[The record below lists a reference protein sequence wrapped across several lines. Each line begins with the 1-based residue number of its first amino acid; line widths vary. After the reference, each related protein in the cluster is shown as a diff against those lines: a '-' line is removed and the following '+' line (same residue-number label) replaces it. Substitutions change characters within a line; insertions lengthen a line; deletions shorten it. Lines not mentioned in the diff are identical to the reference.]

1 MYQDPYSFDT
11 SSYASSVIS
20 NGFSVETSSQM
31 SNISRPSGKSIY
43 SVQRKEYVKNINNQ
57 MGRFQYRVEHLFTCD
72 MDGRDVNLDDC
83 IERLNMLEAMG
94 SVWGQ
99 DMFLQV
105 RDGSLQLIDIETKE
119 ELETHPVSNV
129 LGVQAVLDNGTYNS
143 LLTVAVWEERK
154 MGHSVF
160 MFQSDSLRA
169 DYIKQNLDRAINYR
183 RVDHVENRQPRDN
196 LRAIMAGKMNSIP
209 QNNGPAS
216 VEWVRPEQPPMEWDA
231 PDYDDSPLPT
241 PTPPAKLPE
250 PVQRQPSPPPPQRTP
265 TPPPYTEKERNV
277 DILNHLINDIEA
289 FMDIVVAVAPK
300 EKRKKKKEKKKK
312 LKAIAGMPS
321 PEEFE
326 ICFQKLKFAFNL
338 LGELNGKISDPSAAD
353 LVHVFFSI
361 LTYLVNYCSEE
372 LPPSIV
378 VPLLIPESIRLMSE
392 EATTEED
399 QFWQTLG
406 DAWNIPST
414 QWPDDDEEIPEYFPT
429 FDDGWIPPDVTPES
443 QRQPQAQPQPRPPSS
458 SRPISRQPSH
468 HTRNETP
475 LNQAPWKPPP
485 DEEEEE
491 ANYMRVIFDF
501 TARNQR
507 ELSISKGEIVQ
518 LLDMSKQWWKVRN
531 NNGEVGHVP
540 NNVLEPLDKKEREE
554 QQQVVTIPNLTKKS
568 KPPEVKAWLEYK
580 GFNKITVRCL
590 SMLSGASLLGMTR
603 EELKMICPDEGGRV
617 FFQLQNVKAANA
629 LASEVR
635 HME

>member
-11 SSYASSVIS
+11 NSYASSVIS
-20 NGFSVETSSQM
+20 NGFSVETSSQV
-31 SNISRPSGKSIY
+31 SNVSRLSGRSIY
-43 SVQRKEYVKNINNQ
+43 NQRKAYVENLNNQ

-72 MDGRDVNLDDC
+72 MDGQDVNLDDC
-83 IERLNMLEAMG
+83 VERLNMLEAMG

-99 DMFLQV
+99 EMFLQV
-105 RDGSLQLIDIETKE
+105 RDGSLQLVDIETKE
-119 ELETHPVSNV
+119 ELEAHPASNV
-129 LGVQAVLDNGTYNS
+129 SGVQAVLDNAAYNS

-154 MGHSVF
+154 MGYSVF
-160 MFQSDSLRA
+160 MFQCDSLRA

-183 RVDHVENRQPRDN
+183 RVDQPRDN
-196 LRAIMAGKMNSIP
+196 MRAIMAAKMSSVHE
-209 QNNGPAS
+209 NNGPAS
-216 VEWVRPEQPPMEWDA
+216 VEWDRQEQPPMEWDA

-241 PTPPAKLPE
+241 PTPTPLAKSPE

-265 TPPPYTEKERNV
+265 SPQPYTEKERNV

-289 FMDIVVAVAPK
+289 FVGRVRDVAPK
-300 EKRKKKKEKKKK
+300 EKKKKKKDKKKK
-312 LKAIAGMPS
+312 FKAIKGMSS

-326 ICFQKLKFAFNL
+326 IYFQKIKFAFNI
-338 LGELNGKISDPSAAD
+338 LGELKGQISDPSAAD

-361 LTYLVNYCSEE
+361 LTYLVNYCPEE
-372 LPPSIV
+372 LPPSVV

-392 EATTEED
+392 EATAEED
-399 QFWQTLG
+399 QFWQSLG

-414 QWPDDDEEIPEYFPT
+414 QWGDDDEEIADYFPT
-429 FDDGWIPPDVTPES
+429 FDDGWIPQDVTPES
-443 QRQPQAQPQPRPPSS
+443 ELPQPKPQPKPRSQPPPPSS
-458 SRPISRQPSH
+458 SRPLSRQPSQ
-468 HTRNETP
+468 HTKPETP
-475 LNQAPWKPPP
+475 LNQAPWEPPA
-485 DEEEEE
+485 DDEEEE

-501 TARNQR
+501 TARNPR

-531 NNGEVGHVP
+531 DDGEVGHVP
-540 NNVLEPLDKKEREE
+540 NNVLEPLDKNQEE
-554 QQQVVTIPNLTKKS
+554 QQQVVTNPNLTKKS